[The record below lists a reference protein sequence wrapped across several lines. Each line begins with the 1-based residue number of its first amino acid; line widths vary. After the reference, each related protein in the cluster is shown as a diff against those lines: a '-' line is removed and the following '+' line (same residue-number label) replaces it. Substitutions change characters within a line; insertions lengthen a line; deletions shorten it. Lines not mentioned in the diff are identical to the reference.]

1 MSTVSNGDAGLIH
14 SLDELPMNR
23 RQILVVCITVLL
35 AALDGYDVLA
45 TAFVAPV
52 LSLEWAIEKST
63 LGLLLASGL
72 IGMATG
78 SLVLSPLGDM
88 FGRRPTV
95 FAGLGLMSLGSL
107 LSGFCHDVPTLAV
120 CRVITGM
127 GIGVMVPL
135 TMSIAAEFSNRRQ
148 RPFAVAITATGFTL
162 GSIAGGLIASFLLNH
177 VGWQSVFFSGAV
189 AGSIMVPLIAFT
201 LPESPAYLLG
211 RRSSNTLVRVNRVLS
226 HLKHPLLIELPT
238 VDTSARISFRALFA
252 PQMIRTTVC
261 FAVICMLLTT
271 TAYFLLNWLPQLI
284 ADAGFPASTGSLV
297 SAISSLVGMVSAL
310 LMGALASRFGP
321 SPVAAL
327 AMIGFGV
334 FLAVFGF
341 TPPALPLLI
350 LSASA
355 CGFCLSGATAVFSA
369 AMATT
374 FPAQTRVTGIGF
386 VVGVGRTASVLGPA
400 IAGWLFA
407 AGLSR
412 GQVSLFFA
420 IAPVLSGVLLLMLS
434 TRWAYVPQGVMTHN
448 IARDEYQ

>member
-1 MSTVSNGDAGLIH
+1 MSTVINGNAGLIR
-14 SLDELPMNR
+14 SLDELPMSR
-23 RQILVVCITVLL
+23 QQILVVCITILL

-45 TAFVAPV
+45 TAFVAPA
-52 LSLEWAIEKST
+52 LSVEWGIDKST
-63 LGLLLASGL
+63 LGILLASGM

-78 SLVLSPLGDM
+78 SVVLSPLGDM
-88 FGRRPTV
+88 IGRRPTV
-95 FAGLGLMSLGSL
+95 FAGLGLMILGSL
-107 LSGFCHDVPTLAV
+107 LSAFCQSVPSLAA

-135 TMSIAAEFSNRRQ
+135 TMSIAAEFSNARQ

-162 GSIAGGLIASFLLNH
+162 GSVAGGLIASVLLTH
-177 VGWQSVFFSGAV
+177 LGWQSVFISGAI
-189 AGSIMVPLIAFT
+189 AGAILLPLIAII
-201 LPESPAYLLG
+201 LPESPAFLLG
-211 RRSSNTLVRVNRVLS
+211 RRPANTLSKVNRVLTD
-226 HLKHPLLIELPT
+226 LKHPPLTELPS
-238 VDTSARISFRALFA
+238 VDASARVSFRALFA
-252 PQMIRTTVC
+252 PQMIRITVC
-261 FAVICMLLTT
+261 YAIICMLLTT

-310 LMGALASRFGP
+310 LMGVLANRFGP
-321 SPVAAL
+321 SLVAAL

-334 FLAVFGF
+334 FLALFGF
-341 TPPALPLLI
+341 TPAALPLLI

-369 AMATT
+369 TMATT

-386 VVGVGRTASVLGPA
+386 VVGVGRIASVLGPSV
-400 IAGWLFA
+400 AGWLFA

-420 IAPVLSGVLLLMLS
+420 VAPVLAGVLLLALS
-434 TRWAYVPQGVMTHN
+434 TRPIATAREVAAHN
-448 IARDEYQ
+448 NRA

>member
-1 MSTVSNGDAGLIH
+1 MSTVINDNAGLIR
-14 SLDELPMNR
+14 SLDELPMSR
-23 RQILVVCITVLL
+23 RQILVVCITILL

-52 LSLEWAIEKST
+52 LSVEWGIDKST
-63 LGLLLASGL
+63 LGILLASGL

-107 LSGFCHDVPTLAV
+107 LSAFCHDVPTLAV

-135 TMSIAAEFSNRRQ
+135 TMSIAAEFSNRRH
-148 RPFAVAITATGFTL
+148 RSFAVAITATGFTA

-177 VGWQSVFFSGAV
+177 LGWQSVFLSGAV
-189 AGSIMVPLIAFT
+189 AGALLVPLIAFI

-211 RRSSNTLVRVNRVLS
+211 RRPANTLVRVNQVLS
-226 HLKHPLLIELPT
+226 DLKHPLLTELPT
-238 VDTSARISFRALFA
+238 VDASARVSFRALFA
-252 PQMIRTTVC
+252 PEMIKTTVI
-261 FAVICMLLTT
+261 FAIICMLLTT

-321 SPVAAL
+321 SPVAAM

-350 LSASA
+350 LAASA

-369 AMATT
+369 TMATT

-407 AGLSR
+407 AGWSR

-420 IAPVLSGVLLLMLS
+420 IAPVLAGVLLLMLS
-434 TRWAYVPQGVMTHN
+434 TSWATAPPRAVTN
-448 IARDEYQ
+448 NNRL